1 MTTSGRSF
9 LRTYTEA
16 CEPAE
21 SLVWQRDGADWPNR
35 ETSQFV
41 RAAGLRFHVQRAGR
55 GPVLLL
61 LHGTGSA
68 THSWRALAPQLAT
81 HFDVIAPDLPG
92 HGFSEAA
99 SGARLTL
106 PGMASALSELLRVLD
121 ARPDLVVGHSAGAAI
136 ACRMSLDGG
145 IAPRGLVSLN
155 GALRPFGGRAWRWS
169 APLAQ
174 VLASNAIL
182 SRVLA
187 RRGADPL
194 VAERLIRGTGSR
206 LEPEGL
212 RLYQRLVQN
221 PAHVAATLGMM
232 SHWDLAPLAR
242 ALPALE
248 PKLLLVVGERDRY
261 IPPSDA
267 DATRALLP
275 RAQIVRLPYLG
286 HLAHEERPSEVAA
299 LLRWFA
305 RSLEITRPEAP
316 EGLQESPSA

>member
-9 LRTYTEA
+9 LRAYTGA

-21 SLVWQRDGADWPNR
+21 ALAWQRDGVDWPNR

-41 RAAGLRFHVQRAGR
+41 RAGGLRWHVQRAGR
-55 GPVLLL
+55 GPALLL

-68 THSWRALAPQLAT
+68 THSWRALAPQLST
-81 HFDVIAPDLPG
+81 GFDVIAPDLPG
-92 HGFSEAA
+92 HGFTEAA
-99 SGARLTL
+99 RGSALSL
-106 PGMASALSELLRVLD
+106 PGMASSIAELLRVLD
-121 ARPDLVVGHSAGAAI
+121 VRPELVVGHSAGAAI
-136 ACRMSLDGG
+136 ACRMSLDGA

-174 VLASNAIL
+174 ALASSAIL

-187 RRGADPL
+187 RRATDPV

-206 LEPEGL
+206 LEAEGIA
-212 RLYQRLVQN
+212 LYRRLVQN

-232 SHWDLAPLAR
+232 SHWDLEPLAR
-242 ALPALE
+242 ALPALA
-248 PKLLLVVGERDRY
+248 PSLLLVVGERDRY

-267 DATRALLP
+267 DAIHALLP
-275 RAQIVRLPYLG
+275 RARIVRLPYLG
-286 HLAHEERPSEVAA
+286 HLAHEERPSEVVA

-305 RSLEITRPEAP
+305 RALEIP
-316 EGLQESPSA
+316 